1 MQLNTLKRGLQIL
14 YQIQV
19 INMKFKYAFKAHS
32 SLFNHGTHYITSIP
46 GLMTFRA
53 QNGMLNAFTDAKLNK
68 KDVYISS
75 EHLMSDGWNDISLDG
90 DSETIKLTVNGRVF
104 TLCDIINK
112 SIPYSGFSDSNYIT
126 TPQIFT
132 SDMKSFEI
140 QTVINVTSTSTDNAG
155 IIDTPQP
162 SDVSIRF
169 TVASGGMLY
178 FRVSSDGTTN
188 SYPVAL
194 QGSQTLPINT
204 NISVNVAY
212 SDTTGYTLKHL
223 VQGDTNWIIDA
234 QTSDTTKPYI
244 SGASNFILGDNVVEG
259 SYLPGSIDIAKTYFK
274 RDGNLVFNGV
284 TAVEGTDYTINGTLT
299 HTKKGFYPT
308 FNLGKL
314 TTYANS
320 WLVLKDI
327 QAIKI
332 EE

>member
-1 MQLNTLKRGLQIL
+1 MRLNTLKRGLRIL

-53 QNGMLNAFTDAKLNK
+53 QNGMLNAFTDADLNK

-75 EHLMSDGWNDISLDG
+75 EYLVSDGWNDISLDG
-90 DSETIKLTVNGRVF
+90 NGETIKLTVNGHVF
-104 TLCDIINK
+104 TLFNITNK
-112 SIPYSGFSDSNYIT
+112 SSVYSGFSDSNRIT

-132 SDMKSFEI
+132 SDMTSFEL
-140 QTVINVTSTSTDNAG
+140 QTVINVTSITTDNAG

-162 SDVSIRF
+162 PDKSTRL
-169 TVASGGMLY
+169 TVTSTGMLR
-178 FRVSSDGTTN
+178 FRVSSDGTFN
-188 SYPVAL
+188 SYPVDL
-194 QGSQTLPINT
+194 QGSQALPINK
-204 NISVNVAY
+204 NITVNTAY

-223 VQGDTNWIIDA
+223 VQGDVDWIIDA
-234 QTSDTTKPYI
+234 QTSNTTKPYVA
-244 SGASNFILGDNVVEG
+244 GASNFILGDNAASG
-259 SYLPGSIDIAKTYFK
+259 YYLPGSIDIAKTYFK

-299 HTKKGFYPT
+299 HTEKGFYPT

>member
-1 MQLNTLKRGLQIL
+1 MQLSTLKRGLQIL

-53 QNGMLNAFTDAKLNK
+53 QNGMLNAFTDAELDK

-75 EHLMSDGWNDISLDG
+75 ENLVSEGWNTISLDG
-90 DSETIKLTVNGRVF
+90 DGEAVKLTVNGHVF
-104 TLCDIINK
+104 TLSDIINK
-112 SIPYSGFSDSNYIT
+112 SITYSGFSDSNYIT

-132 SDMKSFEI
+132 SDMTSFEI
-140 QTVINVTSTSTDNAG
+140 QTVLNITSISTDTAG

-162 SDVSIRF
+162 SDVSIRL
-169 TVASGGMLY
+169 TIASSGVLY
-178 FRVSSDGTTN
+178 FRVSSDGTTG
-188 SYPVAL
+188 SYPVSL

-234 QTSDTTKPYI
+234 QTSDTTKPHI
-244 SGASNFILGDNVVEG
+244 SGASNFILGDNVVSG
-259 SYLPGSIDIAKTYFK
+259 AYLPGSIDVAKTYFK
-274 RDGNLVFNGV
+274 RDGNLVFNGL
-284 TAVEGTDYTINGTLT
+284 TAIEGTDYTVNGTLT
-299 HTKKGFYPT
+299 RTDTGAYPT
-308 FNLGKL
+308 FKLGKL
-314 TTYANS
+314 NTYSNS